1 MAGRQCHGAT
11 NLDRFAPEFKDY
23 PITTGHAAPHSLK
36 QALPERTCPP
46 WARGRHSR
54 NGQSACSSSAGR
66 LPGRTT
72 LRMAKL
78 DWMRWTPGRRDSESL

>member
-1 MAGRQCHGAT
+1 MAGRQCHGAP

-23 PITTGHAAPHSLK
+23 PITTGHAAPP
-36 QALPERTCPP
+36 LPEASPSGADVPP